1 MPMYEYECESHG
13 VFEAIRSLR
22 DAALPDPCPTCGL
35 AARRVLSAPR
45 LAQMAASEVIARDRN
60 ERSRHEPR
68 VVKGGPSGQP
78 LAKNVE
84 RPALQRSP
92 SPRPWVLE
100 HH

>member
-1 MPMYEYECESHG
+1 MPMYEYECAADG
-13 VFEAIRSLR
+13 VFETLRAMREASLAAPCPSCGR
-22 DAALPDPCPTCGL
+22 DAA
-35 AARRVLSAPR
+35 RILSAPR
-45 LAQMAASEVIARDRN
+45 LAQMPASQVKARDRN

-68 VVKGGPSGQP
+68 VAHSSGQP
-78 LAKNVE
+78 KPALQGE